1 MPMRCAPTP
10 LPLHFLTLHG
20 PAVPASLVSGQP
32 VPPRSPHSGA
42 LTPVVTWLVAEARS
56 KIDHKQYNS
65 SVYLLMYMGRTH
77 ASNPSCKGSDDVA
90 GSMNMPASVPWGA
103 KPLEHFPVKLS
114 TGRPV
119 PGRSPLMNIWKL
131 FLYVKGVSGDV
142 TRNPGFLGV
151 SRGCEGFRNSMIPT
165 VTASHSHNS

>member
-42 LTPVVTWLVAEARS
+42 LTPVVTWLVAEACS

-77 ASNPSCKGSDDVA
+77 ASNPSCKGSDDVS
-90 GSMNMPASVPWGA
+90 GSMNLGGQTPGTLPGEIIHWPAGPWPIA
-103 KPLEHFPVKLS
+103 VDEHLETFFVC
-114 TGRPV
+114 G
-119 PGRSPLMNIWKL
+119 G
-131 FLYVKGVSGDV
+131 
-142 TRNPGFLGV
+142 GFW
-151 SRGCEGFRNSMIPT
+151 
-165 VTASHSHNS
+165 